1 MGEEV
6 GLGGESMAWYERGGV
21 ELFAGKVDLFDM
33 NNLYA
38 TLILGLSRQL
48 KLLLVIFVYQTLTT
62 LHK

>member
-1 MGEEV
+1 MD
-6 GLGGESMAWYERGGV
+6 LGGESMWWYGRGV
-21 ELFAGKVDLFDM
+21 EFFAGKVDLFDM

>member
-1 MGEEV
+1 MV
-6 GLGGESMAWYERGGV
+6 WERGGV